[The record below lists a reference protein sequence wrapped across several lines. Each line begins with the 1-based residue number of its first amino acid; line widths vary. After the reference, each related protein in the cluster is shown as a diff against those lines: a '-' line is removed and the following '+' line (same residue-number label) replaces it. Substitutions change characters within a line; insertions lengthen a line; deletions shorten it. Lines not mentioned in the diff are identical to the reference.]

1 MSIVIKVIFL
11 FMLVTSITISQ
22 SHQNVEAI
30 SFNSM
35 ERLELIN
42 VKVKAVFLN
51 EMEGIR
57 VERIDGLDKSERSE
71 TLVLIDDV
79 FFKDGII
86 ELEIAGEPAP
96 DAGKGAK
103 GFVGV
108 AFRIDSTD
116 YSNYECIYLRPV
128 NGRADNQLQR
138 NHSVQY
144 ISHPEYPWQ
153 RLRKEQSG
161 VYESYVDLIAGEWT
175 SIKIVVSEE
184 SARLYVHGN
193 LQPSLIVN
201 DLKHGDREGMIGL
214 WLHRSTIAHYRN
226 IKITTIN

>member
-1 MSIVIKVIFL
+1 M
-11 FMLVTSITISQ
+11 
-22 SHQNVEAI
+22 
-30 SFNSM
+30 
-35 ERLELIN
+35 
-42 VKVKAVFLN
+42 
-51 EMEGIR
+51 
-57 VERIDGLDKSERSE
+57 
-71 TLVLIDDV
+71 
-79 FFKDGII
+79 I
-86 ELEIAGEPAP
+86 ELEITGEPAP

-116 YSNYECIYLRPV
+116 HSNYECIYLRPV
-128 NGRADNQLQR
+128 NGRAYNQLQR

-161 VYESYVDLIAGEWT
+161 VYESYVDLIPGEWT

-184 SARLYVHGN
+184 TARLYVHGN
-193 LQPSLIVN
+193 LQPTLIVN
-201 DLKHGDREGMIGL
+201 DLKHGDREGIIGL